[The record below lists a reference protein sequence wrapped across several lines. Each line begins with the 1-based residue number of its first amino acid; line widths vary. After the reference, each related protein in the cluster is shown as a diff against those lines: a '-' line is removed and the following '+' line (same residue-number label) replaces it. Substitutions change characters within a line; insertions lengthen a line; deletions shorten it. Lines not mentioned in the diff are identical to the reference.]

1 MSPIIEFSLSALQ
14 DPQSVRGWLI
24 IVADILLVAFLVYQ
38 LLMIIRGRRAAHILT
53 GLWILAIVYFGS
65 VFLRLDLLRRVL
77 ENLAPYTAF
86 AVIVMFQSEIRRL
99 LARIGRN
106 RILGF
111 KSSFERREV
120 TDELVLALQYLSGRK
135 TGALIVL
142 ERDIGLRTFVE
153 SGVALDATVSRD
165 LLIAIFETGGP
176 LHDGAVIIQGERA
189 AAAACFLPLAT
200 NPALMGKMGTRHRA
214 ALGVTEE
221 TDCIA
226 LVVSEETGQISVAA
240 FGDIERDVTT
250 SRVEERLAMHAKYR
264 TPEGNT
270 PVPAPEATPAAI
282 ARRTGESL

>member
-1 MSPIIEFSLSALQ
+1 MFPFKEITLSALQ
-14 DPQSVRGWLI
+14 DPQSVRGWLTI
-24 IVADILLVAFLVYQ
+24 AADIFLVAFLIYQ
-38 LLMIIRGRRAAHILT
+38 FLMIIRGRRAAHILT
-53 GLWILAIVYFGS
+53 GLWMLAIVYFGS
-65 VFLRLDLLRRVL
+65 VFLRMDLLRRVL
-77 ENLAPYTAF
+77 ETLAPYTAF

-99 LARIGRN
+99 LARIGRS

-153 SGVALDATVSRD
+153 SGVALDANVSRD

-176 LHDGAVIIQGERA
+176 LHDGAVIIQGERL

-200 NPALMGKMGTRHRA
+200 NPNLHSKMGTRHRA

-240 FGDIERDVTT
+240 FGEIERDVTT
-250 SRVEERLAMHAKYR
+250 ARVEERLSMHAKYKAQENHQ
-264 TPEGNT
+264 TVEEPHE
-270 PVPAPEATPAAI
+270 I
-282 ARRTGESL
+282 ARPTQETL

>member
-1 MSPIIEFSLSALQ
+1 MFPFKEITLSALQ
-14 DPQSVRGWLI
+14 DPQSVRGWLTI
-24 IVADILLVAFLVYQ
+24 AADIFLVAFLIYQ
-38 LLMIIRGRRAAHILT
+38 FLMIIRGRRAAHILT
-53 GLWILAIVYFGS
+53 GLWMLAIVYFGS
-65 VFLRLDLLRRVL
+65 VFLRMDLLRRVL
-77 ENLAPYTAF
+77 ETLAPYTAF

-99 LARIGRN
+99 LARIGRS

-153 SGVALDATVSRD
+153 SGVALDANVSRD

-176 LHDGAVIIQGERA
+176 LHDGAVIIQGERL

-200 NPALMGKMGTRHRA
+200 NPNLLSKMGTRHRA

-240 FGDIERDVTT
+240 FGEIERDVTT
-250 SRVEERLAMHAKYR
+250 ARVEERLSMHAKYKAQENHQ
-264 TPEGNT
+264 TVEEPHE
-270 PVPAPEATPAAI
+270 I
-282 ARRTGESL
+282 ARPTQETL

>member
-1 MSPIIEFSLSALQ
+1 MFPLREFSLSALQ

-24 IVADILLVAFLVYQ
+24 IVGDILLVAFLIYQ
-38 LLMIIRGRRAAHILT
+38 FLMIIRGRRAAHILT
-53 GLWILAIVYFGS
+53 GLWMLAVVYFGS

-77 ENLAPYTAF
+77 ETLAPYTAF

-99 LARIGRN
+99 LARIGRS

-111 KSSFERREV
+111 RSSFERREL
-120 TDELVLALQYLSGRK
+120 TDELVLALQYLSARK

-153 SGVALDATVSRD
+153 SGVTLDATVSRD

-176 LHDGAVIIQGERA
+176 LHDGAVIIQGGRT

-200 NPALMGKMGTRHRA
+200 NPALIGKMGTRHRA

-226 LVVSEETGQISVAA
+226 LIVSEETGQVSVAA
-240 FGDIERDVTT
+240 FGEIERDVTIA
-250 SRVEERLAMHAKYR
+250 RVEERLTMHAKYR
-264 TPEGNT
+264 TVESAQP
-270 PVPAPEATPAAI
+270 PAEPIVRPRE
-282 ARRTGESL
+282 ESL

>member
-1 MSPIIEFSLSALQ
+1 MFPLREFSLSALQ

-24 IVADILLVAFLVYQ
+24 IVGDILLVAFLIYQ
-38 LLMIIRGRRAAHILT
+38 FLMIVRGRRAAHILT
-53 GLWILAIVYFGS
+53 GLWMLAVVYFGS

-77 ENLAPYTAF
+77 ETLAPYTAF

-99 LARIGRN
+99 LARIGRS

-111 KSSFERREV
+111 RSSFERREL
-120 TDELVLALQYLSGRK
+120 TDELVLALQYLSARK

-153 SGVALDATVSRD
+153 SGVTLDATVSRD

-176 LHDGAVIIQGERA
+176 LHDGAVIIQGGRT

-200 NPALMGKMGTRHRA
+200 NPALIGKMGTRHRA

-226 LVVSEETGQISVAA
+226 LIVSEETGQVSVAA
-240 FGDIERDVTT
+240 FGEIERDVTIA
-250 SRVEERLAMHAKYR
+250 RVEERLTMHAKYR
-264 TPEGNT
+264 TVESAQP
-270 PVPAPEATPAAI
+270 PAEPIVRPRE
-282 ARRTGESL
+282 ESL

>member
-1 MSPIIEFSLSALQ
+1 MNPFRGFSFSALQ
-14 DPQSVRGWLI
+14 DPQSVRGWLF
-24 IVADILLVAFLVYQ
+24 IVVDILLVAFLIYQ
-38 LLMIIRGRRAAHILT
+38 FLMIIRGRRAAHILT
-53 GLWILAIVYFGS
+53 GLWILAVVYFGS

-77 ENLAPYTAF
+77 EALAPYTAF

-99 LARIGRN
+99 LARIGRS

-120 TDELVLALQYLSGRK
+120 TDELVLALQYLSAKK

-142 ERDIGLRTFVE
+142 ERDIGLRTFIE

-176 LHDGAVIIQGERA
+176 LHDGAVIIQGQRI

-200 NPALMGKMGTRHRA
+200 NPALMGRLGTRHRA

-226 LVVSEETGQISVAA
+226 LIVSEETGQISVAA
-240 FGDIERDVTT
+240 FGEIERDVTT
-250 SRVEERLAMHAKYR
+250 ARVEERLALHAKYR
-264 TPEGNT
+264 IPQSLKGATKSA
-270 PVPAPEATPAAI
+270 PVI
-282 ARRTGESL
+282 AGRTGDLL